1 MLVSNHSQMRTEL
14 PPSEIMVEVKET
26 GSQSLPPPQETSKL
40 DGVSNNAQPGATA
53 NDDPS
58 NNSDKDPNSLEDPSS
73 LEVKEATIQE
83 NKVLENELLRD
94 IIEDNSEVLESLI
107 VPVYA
112 PSNTRDVRRDGGETS
127 DNDDEHSTSAV
138 QPSWDPKAS
147 SFPLPKLPEQEGS
160 QQSVASAYVAPRIAS
175 SLKSFHSTWAK
186 YNTNAISDQQPIGNR
201 FDDQIEQKFRA
212 AIFFD
217 KVDVIA
223 DTSITGKYAG
233 KVLIPYG
240 FEPSTEEA
248 CKQEDYP
255 IIKINMGEVKEERES
270 ENEQKLSPLA
280 FYQNWDPVTMKYEPQ
295 LKGSSP
301 KLTGVKRAFPLG
313 AAAAGTRAALLSFMS
328 ARTED
333 AGSATQGTTPTIGFQ
348 AGSNMNEMNHSSE
361 MSIHN
366 GYGDHSALHSAH
378 VPSQQSFFPPQKVM
392 FSNDTAFSNHT
403 AEHGVK
409 KIENVWKKKLVQR
422 ADKSRGRSREE
433 NSDNES
439 YTDSS
444 SKRTLETDSK
454 SDSSLRRTKRKRKYS
469 KKYE

>member
-1 MLVSNHSQMRTEL
+1 MLATNQSQNRTDL
-14 PPSEIMVEVKET
+14 APAQMVEVKET
-26 GSQSLPPPQETSKL
+26 GSQSLETSKV
-40 DGVSNNAQPGATA
+40 DGVPYNAQPEVPSDNDSE
-53 NDDPS
+53 NDDPA
-58 NNSDKDPNSLEDPSS
+58 NKNEKDPNSLEDT
-73 LEVKEATIQE
+73 EATIQE
-83 NKVLENELLRD
+83 NKMLENELLRD

-107 VPVYA
+107 VPVYTS
-112 PSNTRDVRRDGGETS
+112 SNTIDARRDAGETS
-127 DNDDEHSTSAV
+127 ADSDVPSSSAV
-138 QPSWDPKAS
+138 QPSWDPKLS

-160 QQSVASAYVAPRIAS
+160 HQSAAPTYVAPRIAS

-186 YNTNAISDQQPIGNR
+186 YKNEASNQQPIGNR

-212 AIFFD
+212 AIVFD

-223 DTSITGKYAG
+223 DTSIIGKYGG
-233 KVLIPYG
+233 KSLTPYG

-255 IIKINMGEVKEERES
+255 IIKIKMGEVKEES
-270 ENEQKLSPLA
+270 EQKLSPLA
-280 FYQNWDPVTMKYEPQ
+280 FYQNWDPLTMRYEPR

-301 KLTGVKRAFPLG
+301 KVTGVTRAFPLG

-333 AGSATQGTTPTIGFQ
+333 AESPTQGTKTTTGFQ
-348 AGSNMNEMNHSSE
+348 GSSSMNEMNHFSE
-361 MSIHN
+361 MSVQN
-366 GYGDHSALHSAH
+366 GNDYGDHSPHG
-378 VPSQQSFFPPQKVM
+378 PSQHTSFPPQKVM
-392 FSNDTAFSNHT
+392 FSNDTAGH
-403 AEHGVK
+403 ELGGK

-454 SDSSLRRTKRKRKYS
+454 SDGSLRRTKRKRKSS